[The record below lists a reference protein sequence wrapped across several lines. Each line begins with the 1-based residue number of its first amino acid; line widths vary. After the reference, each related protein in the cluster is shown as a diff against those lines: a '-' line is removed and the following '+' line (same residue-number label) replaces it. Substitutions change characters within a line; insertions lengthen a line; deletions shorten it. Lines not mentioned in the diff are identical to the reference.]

1 MSINVKIP
9 QISKQLY
16 EQDVLNIL
24 IDQYSN
30 IGSVWTM
37 NQLEWMNGV
46 YRTFNDHDKFLII
59 IYLTKR
65 TLDFYSRNFTLLNYD
80 QFYSQDILEI
90 EKFNITE
97 ISTNLNIP
105 KESARRKIVELEKN
119 GVIKRNKKK
128 NYNR

>member
-1 MSINVKIP
+1 
-9 QISKQLY
+9 
-16 EQDVLNIL
+16 
-24 IDQYSN
+24 
-30 IGSVWTM
+30 
-37 NQLEWMNGV
+37 MNGI

-80 QFYSQDILEI
+80 QFYSQNILEI

-97 ISTNLNIP
+97 VSTNLSIP
-105 KESARRKIVELEKN
+105 KESARRKIVELEKK

-128 NYNR
+128 NFNR